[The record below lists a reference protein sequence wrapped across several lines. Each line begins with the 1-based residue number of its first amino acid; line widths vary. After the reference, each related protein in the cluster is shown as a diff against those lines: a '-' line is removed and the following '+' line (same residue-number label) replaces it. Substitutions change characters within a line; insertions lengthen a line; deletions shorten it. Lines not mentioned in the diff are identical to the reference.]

1 MRRRMTEAP
10 TSSSCVS
17 RRAGYRAAAA
27 LLCLILLGLLG
38 LDSVAHADTR
48 GGEEFLVIVNVLNS
62 SSEASRELV
71 AEAFLKKT
79 TRWRNGESIR
89 PVDLPPDSP
98 TRRAFSG
105 AVLKRSV
112 AAVRS
117 YWQQRI
123 FTGRDVPPP
132 ELANDEAVVRY
143 VLKYPGA
150 VGYVASNTKL
160 GGVKVLILRAN

>member
-1 MRRRMTEAP
+1 MTEAQ
-10 TSSSCVS
+10 TSSVSAS
-17 RRAGYRAAAA
+17 RRAGCRVAAV
-27 LLCLILLGLLG
+27 LLCLVTLALLMV
-38 LDSVAHADTR
+38 DSVARADTR
-48 GGEEFLVIVNVLNS
+48 GGEEFVVIVNVQNPS
-62 SSEASRELV
+62 NEAARELV

-79 TRWRNGESIR
+79 TRWRNGEGIR
-89 PVDLPPDSP
+89 PVDLPPDSA

-105 AVLKRSV
+105 SVLKRSV

-150 VGYVASNTKL
+150 VGYVASNAKL
-160 GGVKVLILRAN
+160 AGVKILILRAN

>member
-1 MRRRMTEAP
+1 MTHVP
-10 TSSSCVS
+10 TSRASAA
-17 RRAGYRAAAA
+17 RRERYRAAG
-27 LLCLILLGLLG
+27 LLLWLATLGLFA
-38 LDSVAHADTR
+38 LDSSAHAGPR
-48 GGEEFLVIVNVLNS
+48 GGDEFVVIVNPQNPNN
-62 SSEASRELV
+62 EATRELV

-79 TRWRNGESIR
+79 TRWRNGEGIR

-98 TRRAFSG
+98 TRGYFSNS
-105 AVLKRSV
+105 VLKRSV

-132 ELANDEAVVRY
+132 ELANEEAVVRY

-150 VGYVASNTKL
+150 VGYVASNAKL
-160 GGVKVLILRAN
+160 GGAKVLILRAN